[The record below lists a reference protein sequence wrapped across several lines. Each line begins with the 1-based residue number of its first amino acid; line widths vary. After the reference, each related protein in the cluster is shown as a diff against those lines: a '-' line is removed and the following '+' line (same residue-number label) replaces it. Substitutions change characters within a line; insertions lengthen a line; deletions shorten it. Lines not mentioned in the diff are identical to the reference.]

1 MNKHVF
7 QFDLMI
13 QHLHH
18 IKFVECTKRIKN
30 IYLNFKY
37 CLKIIIHLFRITF
50 CFAYASSVL
59 EVKIYCENTINILLL
74 KNQLV
79 IVVK

>member
-18 IKFVECTKRIKN
+18 IKFVECTKKN
-30 IYLNFKY
+30 KKYLFKFQ
-37 CLKIIIHLFRITF
+37 I
-50 CFAYASSVL
+50 
-59 EVKIYCENTINILLL
+59 LL
-74 KNQLV
+74 KNYYTFVLLMQ
-79 IVVK
+79 VVA